1 MGAKYHIISKKP
13 FKDYLV
19 DKSNFEELL
28 GVITILS
35 VNL

>member
-1 MGAKYHIISKKP
+1 MGAKYHIISKKS

-28 GVITILS
+28 GGNYNII
-35 VNL
+35 